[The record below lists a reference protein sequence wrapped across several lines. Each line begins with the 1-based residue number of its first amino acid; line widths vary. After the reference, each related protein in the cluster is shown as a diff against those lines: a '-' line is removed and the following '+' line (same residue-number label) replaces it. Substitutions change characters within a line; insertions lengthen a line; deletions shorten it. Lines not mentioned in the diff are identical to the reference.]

1 MEEKHFKNCHTKKI
15 NENNEPPP
23 LLSRRSSAHFDQE
36 VFRRSKDSDA
46 DETAS
51 LKKFLDDLQSCGI
64 LQDDPRLRPILKE
77 LMVKNPTIVEDT
89 RLNFHEFSS
98 IVRKSKMFISYVL
111 EGNVVIPEFQ
121 TFCKSLEEIYNY
133 CKDNSEG
140 TPAQYIPQLAGV
152 DSNKWGVA
160 CCSVDGQRFSVGDAK
175 EMFTI
180 QSTSKPFTY
189 GLCLEHLGDV
199 EVEKFIGWEPSGQV
213 CLFKIYRHVNVNIIS
228 IRCSILLDWMYTV
241 ILTTP

>member
-1 MEEKHFKNCHTKKI
+1 MEDKHFNKHARKM
-15 NENNEPPP
+15 
-23 LLSRRSSAHFDQE
+23 SRQSSAHFDME

-51 LKKFLDDLQSCGI
+51 LKKCLEDLQSCGI
-64 LQDDPRLRPILKE
+64 LQDDPRLRPILNE
-77 LMVKNPTIVEDT
+77 LKVKNPMIGQDT

-98 IVRKSKMFISYVL
+98 ILGKCKMFITNVL

-121 TFCKSLEEIYNY
+121 TFCQNLEEIYNN
-133 CKDNSEG
+133 CKDNTDG
-140 TPAQYIPQLAGV
+140 VPAQYIPTLAEV

-213 CLFKIYRHVNVNIIS
+213 RN
-228 IRCSILLDWMYTV
+228 YTV
-241 ILTTP
+241 HPSPARG

>member
-111 EGNVVIPEFQ
+111 ERNVVIPEFQ

-140 TPAQYIPQLAGV
+140 TPANTYHSLPELTVTSGV
-152 DSNKWGVA
+152 WPAAVLMDRDS
-160 CCSVDGQRFSVGDAK
+160 
-175 EMFTI
+175 
-180 QSTSKPFTY
+180 
-189 GLCLEHLGDV
+189 LLGM
-199 EVEKFIGWEPSGQV
+199 P
-213 CLFKIYRHVNVNIIS
+213 R
-228 IRCSILLDWMYTV
+228 RCSPSSPPANLLLMDCVLNIWVMWR
-241 ILTTP
+241 

>member
-1 MEEKHFKNCHTKKI
+1 MEDKCFNKHARKM
-15 NENNEPPP
+15 
-23 LLSRRSSAHFDQE
+23 SRQSSTHFDKE
-36 VFRRSKDSDA
+36 VFRRSKDSDF

-51 LKKFLDDLQSCGI
+51 LKKCLEDLQSCGI
-64 LQDDPRLRPILKE
+64 LQDDPRLRPILNE
-77 LMVKNPTIVEDT
+77 LKVGEDT

-98 IVRKSKMFISYVL
+98 ILGKCKMFITNVL

-121 TFCKSLEEIYNY
+121 TFCQNLEEIYNN
-133 CKDNSEG
+133 CKDNSDG
-140 TPAQYIPQLAGV
+140 VPAQYIPTLAEV

-213 CLFKIYRHVNVNIIS
+213 YNF
-228 IRCSILLDWMYTV
+228 YTV
-241 ILTTP
+241 HPSPACG